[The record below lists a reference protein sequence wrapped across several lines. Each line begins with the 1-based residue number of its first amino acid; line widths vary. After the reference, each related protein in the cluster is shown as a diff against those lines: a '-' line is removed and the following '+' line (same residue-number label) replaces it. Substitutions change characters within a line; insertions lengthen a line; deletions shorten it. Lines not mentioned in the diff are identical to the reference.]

1 MWREQKQSFLF
12 SSFYS
17 CTLNILSNNRYTFL
31 MLNLVLNILHSCTP
45 HILLI
50 EQSEREKSTTWV
62 REASTFLYI
71 FCSAFYR
78 KSIFQLTNWP
88 HHAFLFTFSFIPM
101 NNVLCW
107 KKKARCTFF
116 HALLCYP
123 IFLYAHFSTRWFA
136 FNVSFL
142 FFNEENFHCVHDNI
156 YVKNETWVTM
166 GKLR

>member
-123 IFLYAHFSTRWFA
+123 IFSICSFFDQMICFQCLVFIFQWRKFS
-136 FNVSFL
+136 L
-142 FFNEENFHCVHDNI
+142 C
-156 YVKNETWVTM
+156 TW
-166 GKLR
+166 